1 MSSMDLGHPAQKIGP
16 HTWEE
21 FLELDEDDPREL
33 VDGELLELEMPDR
46 FHEHI
51 VATLVFFLGSWARSG
66 NAGRVFASGYKVRIK
81 ERSGFMPDVQF
92 FKRDNYPVDGRD
104 GLDGGHP
111 DLAVEVISPKSSRTR
126 DRGLKLRGYASIGVP
141 AYWIVDH
148 RSRVLERYVLND
160 DGLYVVADALEDD
173 AVFRPP
179 SFAGLEIPLA
189 KLWVDPFAR

>member
-1 MSSMDLGHPAQKIGP
+1 MHLDPPTSKIGP

-33 VDGELLELEMPDR
+33 VDGELVELEMPDE

-51 VATLVFFLGSWARSG
+51 VATLIIHLGNWARLHG
-66 NAGRVFASGYKVRIK
+66 AGRVLASGFKVRIK

-92 FKRDNYPVDGRD
+92 FKRENYPARGRD

-111 DLAVEVISPKSSRTR
+111 DLAIEVISPKSSRSR

-141 AYWIVDH
+141 EYWIVDH
-148 RSRVLERYVLND
+148 RARVLERYVLNAER
-160 DGLYVVADALEDD
+160 LYVVADVLEDD
-173 AVFRPP
+173 AIFTPP

-189 KLWVDPFAR
+189 ELWVDPFAR